1 MAAALEEIPIIGSL
15 VKTFQFGAGGVRTDG
30 ISTQPSTN
38 GEKIIINF
46 SNHGEMI
53 NQVPS
58 YTIEKKVAP
67 YRIVCNFSG
76 VRYFQ
81 YEQFVEEANQISG
94 VKQVYRIITLG
105 DSEISFVIEL
115 EEDMDYEIFEYEDP
129 GRIEISLQRKEST
142 PYQVYYLKSESMMQG
157 EALSN
162 LRDEYAAEGA
172 SIVQTSKGDY
182 CVVIGEYTTKEEAIR
197 ELEKLKKQ
205 KDSSDI
211 FSIGNSASNEYP

>member
-46 SNHGEMI
+46 SNHGDMV

-58 YTIEKKVAP
+58 YTMEKKVAP

-81 YEQFVEEANQISG
+81 YEQFIEEASQISG
-94 VKQVYRIITLG
+94 VKQVYRVITLG

-115 EEDMDYEIFEYEDP
+115 EEDMDYEISEYEDP

-142 PYQVYYLKSESMMQG
+142 PYQVYYLKSESRMQG

-162 LRDEYAAEGA
+162 LRDEYAEEGA
-172 SIVQTSKGDY
+172 SIVRTSDGNY
-182 CVVIGEYTTKEEAIR
+182 CVVIGEYQTEEEAFR
-197 ELEKLKKQ
+197 ELKKLKNQ
-205 KDSSDI
+205 KDSGDI
-211 FSIGNSASNEYP
+211 FKIGNSASNENP